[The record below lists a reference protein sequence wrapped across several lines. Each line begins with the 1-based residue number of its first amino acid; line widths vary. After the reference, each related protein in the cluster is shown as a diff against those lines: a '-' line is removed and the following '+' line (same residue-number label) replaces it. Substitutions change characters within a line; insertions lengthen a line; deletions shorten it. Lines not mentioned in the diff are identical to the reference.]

1 MKKNFL
7 FILILSFFI
16 PEFLMAQSNIDKLP
30 QDIQDL
36 IKNTPGAKEELD
48 KINSTTFDIGS
59 TGVQE
64 QISFSVRPSVP
75 RPNQLVTANITSY
88 SSDLNRL
95 QISWYL
101 NGVLIKKEIGATKQE
116 FQVGD
121 IGQQTKLKIVILKSD
136 GTTLEKNYS
145 FRPAEVDLIYESQT
159 FTPPFYEGSA
169 YYSKQASIKVS
180 AMPQV
185 LDKNGNYVNPN
196 NISYSWYLDGSLIK
210 DSSGYSKQTFSYTGP
225 LLSKNFRVGVDI
237 STIEDGSVANET
249 ISIIPKEPM
258 VLFYEKSQTLG
269 TLYNKI
275 VTGDF
280 NLTSAEIEFETVPFA
295 FNKKSIFNQTVI
307 YDWKLNGSKISSPN
321 QNSLVFRN
329 DSNSSGQA
337 TIGVNISNETM
348 LQKANNSFRLIFGE
362 NINNENVQ
370 F

>member
-1 MKKNFL
+1 MKKIFL
-7 FILILSFFI
+7 FILIISFFI
-16 PEFLMAQSNIDKLP
+16 PGFLMAQSNIDKLP

-48 KINSTTFDIGS
+48 KINNTTFDIGS

-64 QISFSVRPSVP
+64 QISFSVSPSVP

-121 IGQQTKLKIVILKSD
+121 IGQQTKLRIVILKSD

-145 FRPAEVDLIYESQT
+145 FRPAEVDLISEAQT
-159 FTPPFYEGSA
+159 FTPPFYEGAA
-169 YYSKQASIKVS
+169 YYAKQASIKVS

-185 LDKNGNYVNPN
+185 LDRNGKYISPN
-196 NISYSWYLDGSLIK
+196 NLSYTWYLDGSVVQN
-210 DSSGYSKQTFSYTGP
+210 SSGYGKQTFYYTGP
-225 LLSKNFRVGVDI
+225 LLSKSFRVGVDV
-237 STIEDGSVANET
+237 SSIEDGSVANET
-249 ISIIPKEPM
+249 IFIDPKNPEA
-258 VLFYEKSQTLG
+258 LFYEKSPTLG

-275 VTGDF
+275 VSDSF
-280 NLTSAEIEFETVPFA
+280 NMIGSEVEFEIVPFA
-295 FNKKSIFNQTVI
+295 FNKSSVFRGSTI
-307 YDWKLNGSKISSPN
+307 YDWKLNGSKITSPN

-329 DSNSSGQA
+329 DSGAAGQA
-337 TIGVNISNETM
+337 TIGVNLSNETM
-348 LQKANNSFRLIFGE
+348 LQSAFKSFSLIFGE
-362 NINNENVQ
+362 NIKNDAQ